1 MEKPL
6 VLIVGSRT
14 MNVSLQI
21 EEAKTQTPA
30 FMMSTSVKDEHTL
43 VNMKVNKL
51 YN

>member
-6 VLIVGSRT
+6 VPIVGSRT

-30 FMMSTSVKDEHTL
+30 FMMSTSEKDEHTL
-43 VNMKVNKL
+43 VNIKL
-51 YN
+51 N